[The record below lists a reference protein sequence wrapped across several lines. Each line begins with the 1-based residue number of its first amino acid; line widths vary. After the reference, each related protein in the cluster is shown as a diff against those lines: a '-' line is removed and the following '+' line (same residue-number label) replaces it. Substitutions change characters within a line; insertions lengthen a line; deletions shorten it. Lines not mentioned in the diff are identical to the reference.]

1 MCEMY
6 SVHEGLDVIE
16 PGLLT
21 GVYSQHALSTV
32 HTTPV
37 ERNMQTQV
45 QRLLF
50 VVSQEVD
57 IAVDK
62 SQSE

>member
-6 SVHEGLDVIE
+6 SVHEGLDVVE

-37 ERNMQTQV
+37 ERNMQPLV

-50 VVSQEVD
+50 VVSY